1 MGWTA
6 PEPGTRRFAVVSDIH
21 GNLPA
26 LNAVLEDAKRREI
39 SEFVFAGDYCVS
51 GPFPDECIAA
61 LMSLAHAHIV
71 RGNEEK
77 YLENLIGKDQ
87 SDWTDGQMQVTY
99 WCFRNMS
106 PEHLQFLTAL
116 PHTLEFR
123 VNGVKI
129 HLAHHSS
136 TWIGDCE
143 FRLIGPDVL
152 AKRYEG
158 MDVTP
163 AYYRQDIQS
172 RFRHD
177 PGFQDALHALE
188 KGVYLF
194 GHSHVQWNWQ
204 DAERNIFL
212 VNPGSCGLPLD
223 FIRDSVP
230 YTVLSVS
237 EDGEV
242 SIEEVRVPFD
252 KQGYAEVLRNSE
264 QFQEANVW
272 TKVITKEWLKT
283 HEHMT
288 FFLEFAE
295 RYAQEI
301 SDTRRPFSVETWENA
316 YEIWN
321 RSLR

>member
-1 MGWTA
+1 M
-6 PEPGTRRFAVVSDIH
+6 
-21 GNLPA
+21 L
-26 LNAVLEDAKRREI
+26 LE
-39 SEFVFAGDYCVS
+39 
-51 GPFPDECIAA
+51 
-61 LMSLAHAHIV
+61 HTHIV

-87 SDWTDGQMQVTY
+87 SSWTDGQMQVSY
-99 WCFRNMS
+99 WCFRKVT

-116 PHTLEFR
+116 PYSLDFR

-129 HLAHHSS
+129 HLAHKSS
-136 TWIGDCE
+136 TWTGDCE

-158 MDVTP
+158 KDVTP
-163 AYYRQDIQS
+163 AYYRQDVQN
-172 RFRHD
+172 RFRRD
-177 PGFQDALHALE
+177 PGFQDALQTLE
-188 KGVYLF
+188 EGVYLF

-204 DAERNIFL
+204 DTDRKIFL
-212 VNPGSCGLPLD
+212 INPGSCGLPLD
-223 FIRDSVP
+223 FISGSVP

-237 EDGEV
+237 ESGEV
-242 SIEEVRVPFD
+242 SVEEIRVPFD

-264 QFQEANVW
+264 QFREANVW
-272 TKVITKEWLKT
+272 TKVISKEWLKT

-295 RYAQEI
+295 QYAQEI
-301 SDTRRPFSVETWENA
+301 GDPRRPFAVDTWETA

-321 RSLR
+321 NRLPDATDQSNKQNL